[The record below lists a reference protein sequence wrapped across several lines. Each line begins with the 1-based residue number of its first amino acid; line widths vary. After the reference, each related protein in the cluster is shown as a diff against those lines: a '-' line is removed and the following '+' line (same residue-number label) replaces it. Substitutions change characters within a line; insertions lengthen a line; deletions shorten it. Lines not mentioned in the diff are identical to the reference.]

1 MLTFNLDPQSH
12 IPLYS
17 QLYSAVR
24 SSIEKGEIA
33 AGERLPS
40 KRELASH
47 LKISVV
53 TVESAYSQLC
63 AEGYIHSKPGS
74 GFYAE
79 KIQSR
84 LASENMDIPH
94 IDKDPPE
101 DNYKYDFGTNRADTA
116 FFPFSS
122 WAKLSREVLNSQSED
137 LLNSCGPYGTAE
149 LRVQIAAY
157 LKSFRGMNVN
167 PKQIVVGAGS
177 EYLTGLIIQLLG
189 RERSYGIENP
199 GYGKIYRIF
208 KQNCMKT
215 VPIAMDGY
223 GADIRNVFDNTD
235 IFHITPSHH
244 FPLGTIMPV
253 SRRQEIL
260 GMVYSENGK
269 YIIED
274 DYDSEL
280 RLGGKPIP
288 TLQSID
294 ISEKVIYMN
303 TFTKT
308 LASTVR
314 ISYMILPRPLL
325 EQFYQ
330 KLSFYSC
337 TVSNFE
343 QYTLDLF
350 IKEGYFE
357 KHINRLRNYY
367 QNKKN
372 GFLSAI
378 WDSGLYKCVEISGE
392 EAGVHFLMK
401 LKTEKAEENVI
412 ELAKAQGIKL
422 SPLSKFYYEKKAGIE
437 NTYVMNYSS
446 VDMERIGKIVRGLE
460 KIC

>member
-94 IDKDPPE
+94 IDKEPPE

-215 VPIAMDGY
+215 VPIAMDDY

-274 DYDSEL
+274 DYNSEFNFSI
-280 RLGGKPIP
+280 KPVP
-288 TLQSID
+288 AMQG
-294 ISEKVIYMN
+294 
-303 TFTKT
+303 
-308 LASTVR
+308 LASSDKVVYLSTFSRVLAPSIR
-314 ISYMILPRPLL
+314 IAYMVLPKKLL
-325 EQFYQ
+325 EKFD
-330 KLSFYSC
+330 KHFGTYSS
-337 TVSNFE
+337 TVPRFE
-343 QYTLDLF
+343 QHTLNKF
-350 IKEGYFE
+350 ISGGYYSRHLSRV
-357 KHINRLRNYY
+357 KNIY
-367 QNKKN
+367 KKRRDKIIQSLGN
-372 GFLSAI
+372 A
-378 WDSGLYKCVEISGE
+378 DISGE
-392 EAGVHFLMK
+392 RVGLHIVVKTDKAKEIIEYALKCDVKLYDMDDYYMTENKKSNSIIIGYAG
-401 LKTEKAEENVI
+401 AEDDDI
-412 ELAKAQGIKL
+412 ELLKSIFD
-422 SPLSKFYYEKKAGIE
+422 KFI
-437 NTYVMNYSS
+437 
-446 VDMERIGKIVRGLE
+446 
-460 KIC
+460 

>member
-274 DYDSEL
+274 DYDSEF
-280 RLGGKPIP
+280 RFSGKPIP
-288 TLQSID
+288 TLQSMD
-294 ISEKVIYMN
+294 TGERVIYIN

-308 LASTVR
+308 LAPSMR
-314 ISYMILPRPLL
+314 IS
-325 EQFYQ
+325 
-330 KLSFYSC
+330 
-337 TVSNFE
+337 
-343 QYTLDLF
+343 
-350 IKEGYFE
+350 
-357 KHINRLRNYY
+357 
-367 QNKKN
+367 
-372 GFLSAI
+372 
-378 WDSGLYKCVEISGE
+378 
-392 EAGVHFLMK
+392 
-401 LKTEKAEENVI
+401 
-412 ELAKAQGIKL
+412 
-422 SPLSKFYYEKKAGIE
+422 
-437 NTYVMNYSS
+437 
-446 VDMERIGKIVRGLE
+446 
-460 KIC
+460 